1 MSSPNLNVLTLFGSV
16 LTYSSGFLFA
26 VGERSHSG
34 GGASTAVL
42 QVRPAVSLNTSFI
55 LLDRSMLDIDAVLSL
70 SLFQAR
76 MWTLCVGSTLVFG
89 PILGKTWRLYRV
101 FTQRVP
107 DKRVVGL
114 PSCCFYRGL
123 FFYDGHDFSEWYG
136 FNKSSRRRC
145 MTDISVQEV
154 H

>member
-1 MSSPNLNVLTLFGSV
+1 MRVFVCASSIIRIVKMSSPNLNVLTLFGSV

-26 VGERSHSG
+26 VDERAHSQ

-42 QVRPAVSLNTSFI
+42 QVRPSVCLSPPAYSWINHCWVTLPCSL
-55 LLDRSMLDIDAVLSL
+55 RK
-70 SLFQAR
+70 AR

-107 DKRVVGL
+107 DKRVVGMLHQPHGVRVHYKHPRPLCLFMFVIQL
-114 PSCCFYRGL
+114 P
-123 FFYDGHDFSEWYG
+123 
-136 FNKSSRRRC
+136 
-145 MTDISVQEV
+145 
-154 H
+154 

>member
-1 MSSPNLNVLTLFGSV
+1 MCVCCFKRIVKMSSPNLNVLTLFGSV

-26 VGERSHSG
+26 LDERTHSR

-42 QVRPAVSLNTSFI
+42 QVGPTVSFSPLLFRINHCWIIMQRSF
-55 LLDRSMLDIDAVLSL
+55 L
-70 SLFQAR
+70 QAR

-107 DKRVVGL
+107 DKRVVGKL
-114 PSCCFYRGL
+114 HQPHIGCVCFQ
-123 FFYDGHDFSEWYG
+123 H
-136 FNKSSRRRC
+136 
-145 MTDISVQEV
+145 
-154 H
+154 

>member
-26 VGERSHSG
+26 VEDRSHSQ

-42 QVRPAVSLNTSFI
+42 QVSPAVPLNPSLYYRISPCWITMQ
-55 LLDRSMLDIDAVLSL
+55 RSLI
-70 SLFQAR
+70 QAR
-76 MWTLCVGSTLVFG
+76 MWTLCIGSTLVFG

-107 DKRVVGL
+107 DKRVVGIL
-114 PSCCFYRGL
+114 QPHL
-123 FFYDGHDFSEWYG
+123 TL
-136 FNKSSRRRC
+136 NV
-145 MTDISVQEV
+145 IL
-154 H
+154 